1 MPTLHSKKFQ
11 RPYLTIITAL
21 AVATVCFV
29 FTSTSRTS
37 QARAASAASTQSI
50 RQLTSVAQTIIH
62 FIPRGANIV
71 SQPEFLLDDS
81 EVGVKPQTP
90 GAAAVRG
97 ASALSTSFAR
107 KHGLA
112 IPGKNGAQGFS
123 AMATVASAAAARS
136 AHLPPP
142 PTTVPSPRGNQVID
156 FPGRGV
162 NGFPGLTHLDQ
173 RLSNNGNQFST
184 EPPDQGL
191 CAGNG
196 FVLEE
201 VNNAIRVFD
210 RSGNALTAPEDLSTF
225 FGLAAEIDR
234 TTGVVGPFI
243 SDPKCI
249 YDPQTERWF
258 VTELMQDN
266 GTNPGAD
273 GRNYNMIAVSQTA
286 DPRGNFTVFK
296 YDVTDDG
303 LDGTPNHAGCPC
315 FGDQPLLGFDETG
328 VYQSTNE
335 FSDTAFNGAQ
345 VYALSKKA
353 LVHAATHPSA
363 VVDVVSIDASQ
374 MLASFGG
381 LSYSIQPA
389 VGMSGHHAAGNG
401 VEYFLSA
408 LQFGSPPYQ
417 LLDNRIAVWALSN
430 TRSLDSKSPKVSLTV
445 EVMASETYGQPNHA
459 TQRPGPTPL
468 GTSLGDPLEFIQT
481 NDDRM
486 NQVVYADGLLYSGV
500 NTIIGDGTRTGIAWF
515 AVAPSFDGAAV
526 HGHVAH
532 QGYVSV
538 RDNNV
543 IFPSVAVVGEG
554 KGVIAFTLV
563 GPDYFPSAA
572 YAKLGEE
579 GEGISAINIAADGA
593 GPDDG
598 FTGYPQLDPVDAPS
612 ARWGDYS
619 AAVVDGSS
627 IWMATE
633 YIPGSPRTVNANWGT
648 FIANIKP

>member
-1 MPTLHSKKFQ
+1 MPILHYRKLP
-11 RPYLTIITAL
+11 RPYLTIISAL
-21 AVATVCFV
+21 SVATACSLFA
-29 FTSTSRTS
+29 SASRTS
-37 QARAASAASTQSI
+37 QAQAASPASAQSVGRLTPVAQSI
-50 RQLTSVAQTIIH
+50 IH
-62 FIPRGANIV
+62 SIPQGANVV
-71 SQPEFLLDDS
+71 SQPEFVLDDS
-81 EVGVKPQTP
+81 TVGVKPQTP
-90 GAAAVRG
+90 GAAAVMG
-97 ASALSTSFAR
+97 HSVLSTSIAR
-107 KHGLA
+107 RHGLA
-112 IPGKNGAQGFS
+112 IPGKNGARGFA
-123 AMATVASAAAARS
+123 AMSSVTSAAAALSGR
-136 AHLPPP
+136 LPPP
-142 PTTVPSPRGNQVID
+142 PTTIPSPLGNQVID
-156 FPGRGV
+156 YPGRGV

-173 RLSNNGNQFST
+173 RLANHGNQYSL

-201 VNNAIRVFD
+201 VNNAIRVYD
-210 RSGNALTAPEDLSTF
+210 RSGNALTAAEDLSTF
-225 FGLAAEIDR
+225 FGLATEIDR
-234 TTGVVGPFI
+234 TTGISGPFI

-266 GTNPGAD
+266 GTNPGAN
-273 GRNYNMIAVSQTA
+273 GRNYNLIAVSQTA

-303 LDGTPNHAGCPC
+303 LNGTPNHAGCPC
-315 FGDQPLLGFDETG
+315 FGDQPLLGFDDYG

-335 FSDTAFNGAQ
+335 FSNTSFNGAQ

-353 LVHAATHPSA
+353 LVHAATHPKA
-363 VVDVVSIDASQ
+363 VVNVVSIDASQ
-374 MLASFGG
+374 LLASFGG
-381 LSYSIQPA
+381 LSYTIQPA
-389 VGMSGHHAAGNG
+389 VGRGASVDGI
-401 VEYFLSA
+401 EYFLSA

-417 LLDNRIAVWALSN
+417 LLDNRIAVWALSG
-430 TRSLDSKSPKVSLTV
+430 TQSLDNKSPNVSLTV
-445 EVMASETYGQPNHA
+445 EVIASETYGQPNPA
-459 TQRPGPTPL
+459 AQKPGPIPL
-468 GTSLGDPLEFIQT
+468 GASLGDPLEFIAT

-486 NQVVYADGLLYSGV
+486 NQVVYADGLLYGGL

-515 AVAPSFDGAAV
+515 AVAPSFFGSSV
-526 HGHVAH
+526 HGHVVH
-532 QGYVSV
+532 QGYVAV

-579 GEGISAINIAADGA
+579 GVSAINIAADGA

-598 FTGYPQLDPVDAPS
+598 FTGYPQLDPFDAPV